1 MASLPPQPTNW
12 RRECAVLIES
22 IGRVAFEPLPPIR
35 VGRGG
40 FLRLVRWVS
49 PSLAAGLVIS
59 FTLHC
64 TRPPAPLPRARKNP
78 SGAPATG
85 LGEVYVEEGIASWY
99 GGNGDGFAGKPTA
112 SGETFDPTQM
122 TAAHKTLPLGTYL
135 EVENLETHKKVV
147 VRVND
152 RGPFVRGRILDLSR
166 RAAQDLG
173 LLGHGSGRVRIT
185 TVDPDDRPAPLD
197 PVEESRN
204 PYVVQVAALSD
215 SRNLEALK
223 AEMERD
229 FGPVEFQ
236 DAIARGGVSVKR
248 VRVGS
253 FTRRSD
259 AEKAAEEIAKRLKY
273 RGVEPF
279 ITRRR

>member
-1 MASLPPQPTNW
+1 M
-12 RRECAVLIES
+12 LIEQ
-22 IGRVAFEPLPPIR
+22 IGHVAFEPLPPIR

-49 PSLAAGLVIS
+49 PSLAAGLIIS

-64 TRPPAPLPRARKNP
+64 TRPPAPMPRARKNP
-78 SGAPATG
+78 SGSPTLG
-85 LGEVYVEEGIASWY
+85 VGEVFVEEGIASWY
-99 GGNGDGFAGKPTA
+99 GGNGDGFAGRPTA

-122 TAAHKTLPLGTYL
+122 TAAHKTLPLGTHL
-135 EVENLETHKKVV
+135 EVENLDTHRKAI

-152 RGPFVRGRILDLSR
+152 RGPYIRGRIIDLSR
-166 RAAQDLG
+166 RAAQELG
-173 LLGHGSGRVRIT
+173 ILGPGSGRVRIT
-185 TVDPDDRPAPLD
+185 TVDPEDRPLPLD
-197 PVEESRN
+197 PAEEARN
-204 PYVVQVAALSD
+204 PYVIQVAALSEP
-215 SRNLEALK
+215 RNVEALK

-229 FGPVEFQ
+229 FGPVEVQ
-236 DAIARGGVSVKR
+236 EAIARGGVTVRR

-253 FTRRSD
+253 YTRRED
-259 AEKAAEEIAKRLKY
+259 AEKAADQIAKRLKD